1 MRKLGEGG
9 GGEGSVAGGNG
20 PEKVEKSSAQFW
32 RSPEGVFFISAALTV
47 LCFLGHI
54 LFLLLTEPSRY
65 STLSKESAFAYSSI
79 PLFIGMVFFVAA
91 ILTFRRIKVYSALHI
106 IAIIFV
112 IVFGSLTVHGLI
124 GFVTHLLRTSY
135 GL

>member
-1 MRKLGEGG
+1 MRKLGNGG
-9 GGEGSVAGGNG
+9 GGEGWAVGGNEPG
-20 PEKVEKSSAQFW
+20 KPEKSSGHFG
-32 RSPEGVFFISAALTV
+32 RSPERAFFVSAALTV
-47 LCFLGHI
+47 FCFLGHI

-79 PLFIGMVFFVAA
+79 PLFIGMVFFVTA
-91 ILTFRRIKVYSALHI
+91 ILTFRKIRVYSAFHI
-106 IAIIFV
+106 IGIILV

-124 GFVTHLLRTSY
+124 GFVTHLLQTSY

>member
-1 MRKLGEGG
+1 MRKLGDG
-9 GGEGSVAGGNG
+9 GGEEWAAGGNE
-20 PEKVEKSSAQFW
+20 PEKPEKTSARFW

-54 LFLLLTEPSRY
+54 LFLLHAEPSRY
-65 STLSKESAFAYSSI
+65 STLSKDSAFAYSSI

-91 ILTFRRIKVYSALHI
+91 ILNFRRIKVYSASHI

-112 IVFGSLTVHGLI
+112 IVFGSLIVHGLI
-124 GFVTHLLRTSY
+124 GFGTHLLRTSH